1 MQGIKSCFLSAVVLY
16 SLVNLACSA
25 LPKNPPQDIA
35 RAKKNLLLTPAVLEE
50 GRPAS
55 YWLARAYLNE
65 PAAPEVVVF
74 GSSQIGGLQ
83 AADANKLGRRI
94 DYVLDRHCSILE
106 DKLVR
111 PGAAKKNSVV
121 LLATAGA
128 VTSDHFF
135 VAKSLF
141 ANGRAPQA
149 VVLTVSPREFID
161 NTLPCPGAT
170 EPYRF
175 HSQYCDVDPYLHLAF
190 NTLKS
195 RFEHYLSRELPLKR
209 FVPTNETIWEISAFC
224 DRVLPVS
231 LDTGAADAGIA
242 DSAAQNSQSQ
252 LKLVTGAFDGNLRP
266 GVAVVEPRMP
276 AIYVDNLGD
285 YRRRY
290 KHINASMYKTQMAF
304 YRELLAYL
312 QSKHVKTLV
321 LAMPLTEANRKL
333 LPQDF
338 LANFNRDLQ
347 EGCSEHKAGFVDLS
361 ASKDFQLAD
370 FCDSVH
376 LNARGGEK
384 LAGAIGKEMQCF

>member
-1 MQGIKSCFLSAVVLY
+1 MSAVVLY
-16 SLVNLACSA
+16 GLVNLACFA
-25 LPKNPPQDIA
+25 LPKKTTQDIG
-35 RAKKNLLLTPAVLEE
+35 RANLALTSAVLEE

-65 PAAPEVVVF
+65 PVSPEVVVF

-106 DKLVR
+106 DKLAK
-111 PGAAKKNSVV
+111 PGAAKKDNVF

-149 VVLTVSPREFID
+149 VVLTVSPRDFID

-190 NTLKS
+190 NTVKS

-209 FVPTNETIWEISAFC
+209 YAPTTEGVEAISALL
-224 DRVLPVS
+224 DRITPTSSVAQVVNGG
-231 LDTGAADAGIA
+231 TAN
-242 DSAAQNSQSQ
+242 SAAQNLQSQ

-276 AIYVDNLGD
+276 TIYVDNLSD

-312 QSKHVKTLV
+312 QSRHVKTLV
-321 LAMPLTEANRKL
+321 LAMPLTEANLKL

-338 LANFNRDLQ
+338 LANFNRDLR
-347 EGCSEHKAGFVDLS
+347 EGCSEHEAGFLDLS
-361 ASKDFQLAD
+361 ASKDFQMAD

-384 LAGAIGKEMQCF
+384 LAGAISKELRCF